1 MEPVMSPRQVA
12 SMLPF
17 RVEHGVT
24 RLVVGGNM
32 GPGVLV
38 FRGSRRIRL
47 RVVMLTLHARAVVA
61 TGTAAAKYEATQ
73 V

>member
-12 SMLPF
+12 STRQF

-24 RLVVGGNM
+24 RLVGGGDI

-38 FRGSRRIRL
+38 L
-47 RVVMLTLHARAVVA
+47 
-61 TGTAAAKYEATQ
+61 
-73 V
+73 